1 MTLCYPIPYAPATD
15 DAVAIVL
22 LSCFLLS
29 AYALARGR
37 RFLLQLAKD
46 FLSDRQRTSLFAY
59 STTDDMRYLLL
70 LILQT
75 CVLGGV
81 YVFACFAD
89 ARPELTAGR
98 SSLLCMAVYT
108 GFWLAVTL
116 LRWLLYS
123 AVGATFFQSAQ
134 TGSWLESYLT
144 LLYYLGF
151 VLYPLLLLSVYLDWP
166 VELLLAWGIL
176 VALCFKIMVFYKWKQ
191 LFCDNLHGILL
202 LFLYFCA
209 LEIVP
214 CFVLYRALIQITDNF
229 LINF

>member
-1 MTLCYPIPYAPATD
+1 MTSCYPLPYAPGTD
-15 DAVAIVL
+15 DAVSIVL
-22 LSCFLLS
+22 LTGFLLS

-89 ARPELTAGR
+89 VRPELTAGR

-108 GFWLAVTL
+108 GFWIAALVL
-116 LRWLLYS
+116 KWLLYS
-123 AVGATFFQSAQ
+123 AVGATFFTDAQ
-134 TGSWLESYLT
+134 TSGWLESYST

-151 VLYPLLLLSVYLDWP
+151 VIYPLLLLSIYLGWR
-166 VELLLAWGIL
+166 VEILFAWGVL
-176 VALCFKIMVFYKWKQ
+176 LALCFKIMVFYKWKQ
-191 LFCDNLHGILL
+191 LFCDNLHGTFL

-214 CFVLYRALIQITDNF
+214 CFVCYRALIQITDNI
-229 LINF
+229 LIKI